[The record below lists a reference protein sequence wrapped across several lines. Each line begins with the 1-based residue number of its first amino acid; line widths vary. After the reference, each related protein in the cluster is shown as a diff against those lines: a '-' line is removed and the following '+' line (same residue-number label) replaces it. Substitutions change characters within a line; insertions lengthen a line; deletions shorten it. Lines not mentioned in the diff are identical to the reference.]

1 MAGYRETTKNSD
13 NTAYLEEELIRI
25 NRLALIVVSVIS
37 VFLFGGYL
45 KMRLMAI

>member
-1 MAGYRETTKNSD
+1 MAGYRETTKNSG

-37 VFLFGGYL
+37 VFLFGG
-45 KMRLMAI
+45 